1 MSTVKEV
8 AKHANVSTATVSR
21 VLNDMPNVTADV
33 RARVRKSM
41 LALNFHPNRV
51 ARSLRTKGT
60 QVIGL
65 IISDIQNLFFVS
77 LARGVEDICSRN
89 GYSLILCNTDE
100 DPERERL
107 YLETMRAEYVAGI
120 ILASTSE
127 TGHDLRLLEGIPVV
141 ALDRLIKDIALDTVV
156 TDNVNGAKQAV
167 QHLLSLGHRRIGIIC
182 GQQKITT
189 SFERRLGY
197 EQALQEFGL
206 AVDSDLIRYAD
217 LRRSSE
223 GQQQAMDLLRLPDP
237 PTAIFTTGTMFV
249 LGTLSAIREM
259 GLRIPQDVALVT
271 FDEIP
276 WGKLLN
282 PSLTTVPQPTYELG
296 QTAAEMLMARI
307 ADPERP
313 PTVKRFDLELI
324 IRESSGPN
332 RNSAV

>member
-8 AKHANVSTATVSR
+8 AKHAGVSTATVSR
-21 VLNDMPNVTADV
+21 VLNDLPNVTPDV
-33 RARVRKSM
+33 QARVRASM

-65 IISDIQNLFFVS
+65 IISDIQNLFYVS
-77 LARGVEDICSRN
+77 IARGIEDVASRN

-100 DPERERL
+100 DPQRERL

-127 TGHDLRLLEGIPVV
+127 TGHDLNLFEGIPVV
-141 ALDRLIKDIALDTVV
+141 ALDRIIKDISLDTVV
-156 TDNVNGAKQAV
+156 TDNIGGAREAVN
-167 QHLLSLGHRRIGIIC
+167 HLLSLGHRRIGIIR
-182 GQQKITT
+182 GQQQMTT
-189 SFERRLGY
+189 SLERQMGY

-206 AVDSDLIRYAD
+206 PIDPDLIRYAD

-223 GQQQAMDLLRLPDP
+223 GHQQTVDLLKLPNP
-237 PTAIFTTGTMFV
+237 PTAIFSTGTMFT
-249 LGTLSAIREM
+249 LGTLSAIREL
-259 GLRIPQDVALVT
+259 GLRVPQDVALVT

-276 WGKLLN
+276 WGELLN
-282 PSLTTVPQPTYELG
+282 PPLTTVPQPTYELG

-313 PTVKRFDLELI
+313 PTIKRLNLELVV
-324 IRESSGPN
+324 RESSGAN
-332 RNSAV
+332 RNSPA